1 MENKKILLVDD
12 DRATLRITQVMLEH
26 HGFTV
31 LTAPDGQSAL
41 DLVKNENPDL
51 VLTDAL
57 IPKIHGFVLAKTI
70 KKLPHPPKVI
80 LLTGVYTKQ
89 SYRYE
94 ALSEYE
100 VDDYLKKP
108 ISDEDLLACIK
119 KHLSLP

>member
-12 DRATLRITQVMLEH
+12 DRATLRIMQVMLER

-57 IPKIHGFVLAKTI
+57 IPKIHGFVLAKEI
-70 KKLPHPPKVI
+70 KKHPHPPKVI
-80 LLTGVYTKQ
+80 LLSGVYTKQ
-89 SYRYE
+89 AYRYE
-94 ALSEYE
+94 ALSDYE

-108 ISDEDLLACIK
+108 ISDEDLLTCIK

>member
-1 MENKKILLVDD
+1 MGNKKILVVDD
-12 DRATLRITQVMLEH
+12 DRATLRIMQVMLERQ
-26 HGFTV
+26 GFAV

-41 DLVKNENPDL
+41 DLVKSENPDL

-57 IPKIHGFVLAKTI
+57 IPKIHGFVLAKEI
-70 KKLPHPPKVI
+70 KKLPQPPKVI
-80 LLTGVYTKQ
+80 LVSGVYTKQ

-94 ALSEYE
+94 AISNYE

-108 ISDEDLLACIK
+108 ISDEELLACIK